1 MYLKVLITFFQK
13 RLWFIGVWA
22 TAHEI
27 LVIKISKKLLTQ
39 QKFLKNSS
47 TSNTHTIET
56 VSHSIIN
63 NINFWKCVT
72 RPFRCTY
79 VKCFNRLIFLAEVSK
94 KLQKMYILD
103 NLSTITQEGC
113 METRQ
118 MIPFFLS
125 IFSNLFAII
134 ISEFEN
140 AQNSFSCGPA
150 VGPFWSVKYLNVRPK
165 VTDSDSSLHFTKS
178 RHPEVT
184 NNLNYVL

>member
-1 MYLKVLITFFQK
+1 
-13 RLWFIGVWA
+13 
-22 TAHEI
+22 
-27 LVIKISKKLLTQ
+27 
-39 QKFLKNSS
+39 
-47 TSNTHTIET
+47 
-56 VSHSIIN
+56 
-63 NINFWKCVT
+63 
-72 RPFRCTY
+72 
-79 VKCFNRLIFLAEVSK
+79 
-94 KLQKMYILD
+94 MYILD

-165 VTDSDSSLHFTKS
+165 VTDSDSSSHFTKS

-184 NNLNYVL
+184 NDLHYVLYSSQSQISIFFRVQLMNYTFHSQDQKFLTHCSFSDSYHQQHQVRKNGNRK

>member
-79 VKCFNRLIFLAEVSK
+79 VKCFNRHIFLAEVSK

-118 MIPFFLS
+118 MTSFFFIYFFQSVCNNHFWIWKCSKFIFMWSRCWSILICKIPQCS
-125 IFSNLFAII
+125 A
-134 ISEFEN
+134 
-140 AQNSFSCGPA
+140 
-150 VGPFWSVKYLNVRPK
+150 
-165 VTDSDSSLHFTKS
+165 KS
-178 RHPEVT
+178 YWFRQLIT
-184 NNLNYVL
+184 LY